1 MKNVFQRTISGIV
14 YLMILIGS
22 LFLGKFTFG
31 IVFIT
36 TGILALSEFFELTG
50 VGRASKLALPGLIA
64 GAITYTVVFLTVSGL
79 LEYRYLSVIAV
90 IPVLLMVY
98 ALYQPAG
105 SMPDDVS
112 KVFSGLVY
120 IIAPLC
126 IMIYL
131 AFPAVNSN
139 IYTHRIVLGILT
151 LVWIND
157 TGAYVIGS
165 TFGRHKLFPRIS
177 PKKSWEGLI
186 GGTLFTVAAA
196 FFMNRIMGLLT
207 TPDWLV
213 LAVAVSVFGV
223 FGDLVESLIK
233 RKADR
238 KDSGTLIPGHGGIL
252 DRIDSVLFV
261 MPVAVAYLMA
271 RGL

>member
-1 MKNVFQRTISGIV
+1 MKNLFQRTISGIV
-14 YLMILIGS
+14 YLIILIGS
-22 LFLGKFTFG
+22 LFLGKFAFG
-31 IVFIT
+31 IVFLT
-36 TGILALSEFFELTG
+36 ACILALSEFYDLAG
-50 VGRASKLALPGLIA
+50 VGRSSKLALPGLIA
-64 GAITYTVVFLTVSGL
+64 GALTYVVVFLTVSGL
-79 LEYRYLSVIAV
+79 LEYRYLALTAV
-90 IPVLLMVY
+90 IPVLVMIY
-98 ALYQPAG
+98 ALYHPAV
-105 SMPDDVS
+105 SVTDAVS
-112 KVFSGLVY
+112 KIFLGLLY
-120 IIAPLC
+120 IVAPLC

-131 AFPAVNSN
+131 VFPAVNTGA
-139 IYTHRIVLGILT
+139 YTHRIVLGILT

-157 TGAYVIGS
+157 TGAYVTGS
-165 TFGRHKLFPRIS
+165 AFGRHKLFPRIS
-177 PKKSWEGLI
+177 PKKSWEGLF

-196 FFMNRIMGLLT
+196 FFMNRIMGMLT
-207 TPDWLV
+207 IPDWLL
-213 LAVAVSVFGV
+213 LAAVVSVFGV